1 MDTLKQNKKQLEEAV
16 ANKLKEAKSLEEVKN
31 IAANEGYELSDEQ
44 LEGVAGGGDIHC
56 LEKDL
61 YPVLEDLDCPP
72 FALEHEGRPL

>member
-1 MDTLKQNKKQLEEAV
+1 MDSLKQNKKQLEEAV

-44 LEGVAGGGDIHC
+44 LEGVAGGGDINC

>member
-16 ANKLKEAKSLEEVKN
+16 ANKLKEAKSLEEVKE

-44 LEGVAGGGDIHC
+44 LEGVAGGGDINC
-56 LEKDL
+56 LEKNL
-61 YPVLEDLDCPP
+61 YPSLENLDCPP

>member
-44 LEGVAGGGDIHC
+44 LEGVAGGFEMFIRRDPG
-56 LEKDL
+56 
-61 YPVLEDLDCPP
+61 CPDNYCVIIN
-72 FALEHEGRPL
+72 